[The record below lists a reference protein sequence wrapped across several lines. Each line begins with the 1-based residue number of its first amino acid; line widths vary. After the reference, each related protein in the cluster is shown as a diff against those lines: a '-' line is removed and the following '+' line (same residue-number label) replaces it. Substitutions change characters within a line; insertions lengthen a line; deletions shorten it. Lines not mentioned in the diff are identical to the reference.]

1 MKAILGTYLISLVF
15 LLPFSSNAQVEAKSI
30 DLNYYEQKAMQHY
43 YYERDSAYFYFDQ
56 ILQIANSKKD
66 LNLKIE
72 TLLNITG
79 VASYHYDLTRM
90 GEYLRK
96 LDTLLN
102 DKNSDL
108 LSGFWEQQN
117 ILLYYTGDY
126 QLKLLEYSNA
136 INSFETIVANF
147 KKTPDSLLTE
157 TIISLESVAYSF
169 LGKIY
174 MLEGKFELA
183 DKLYRRN
190 IRNILAAE
198 TPDLESLYGHYNLL
212 AEVLMQKG
220 KYREANQYLLKTF
233 GYNQIKNN
241 VNSVITSAF
250 NIAENY
256 NALSQSDSALFFL
269 EKAKSNFENKPLF
282 YPKYH
287 LRKAAIYKSNGEFD
301 SALYHLKS
309 TVEIIEKEF
318 SNTKNSDLPIAM
330 NELGIIENEMNCP
343 EKAIVYFDQAL
354 EKATENSKWNRYSL
368 EILKNKAMVLN
379 RMGSQTDLKS
389 ALQIVSQA
397 TKLIDHL
404 KPSFKSREDK
414 LFLIENTFPL
424 FEMGLEA
431 AHGAVKITGDEDFI
445 DIAFKQMEKS
455 KSILLL
461 EALLASKATE
471 FTDVPI
477 SLLEKERRLKS
488 EITFTERELNKALS
502 DTGTIEDHLFAIEN
516 EYRQLAEDIENN
528 YKTYFN
534 LKFNS
539 KVVSLNEVQSKLEED
554 EKLISYFYGNQA
566 IYAIG
571 ISKNVKNLIK
581 IPINSTFI
589 TKTEHVRHL
598 LADPNSDV
606 DSLAKSSH
614 ELYRIILEP
623 FVKSSDA
630 TKLTIIADGA
640 LNYIP
645 FGALNTS
652 GSGTSYLIEKH
663 SVSYA
668 SSATLLEQLNGS
680 SPATDVLAFAPSFDG
695 TVEVDTDRSKLLPLP
710 HNKKEVAQVLHSFS
724 GKSFLD
730 GSATLK
736 NFKAELHNFGVLH
749 FATHAIF
756 NDALPEYSYLAFSQT
771 GNENGDDVLFTADLY
786 NLKTDAAL
794 VTLSACETNI
804 GELRRGEGFLS
815 LARGFFFSGA
825 KSIASTLWKVND
837 ASSSEIMGDFYHG
850 LSEGKAKD
858 EALRQAKLLF
868 MERNDQNAR
877 KHPYYWAGYIVSG
890 NNSPITKSGT
900 SWPWLLIGTLLTGS
914 IFAYAYRKISA

>member
-1 MKAILGTYLISLVF
+1 MNSIYWPSVMKAIFSTYLIPILF
-15 LLPFSSNAQVEAKSI
+15 LLPFSSNAQVKTKSI

-43 YYERDSAYFYFDQ
+43 YYERDSAYFYFDK
-56 ILQIANSKKD
+56 ILQIANLKKD

-72 TLLNITG
+72 TLLNTTG
-79 VASYHYDLTRM
+79 VASYHYDLARM
-90 GEYLRK
+90 GEDLRK

-102 DKNSDL
+102 DKNADL
-108 LSGFWEQQN
+108 LSEFREQQN

-136 INSFETIVANF
+136 IDSFETIVENF
-147 KKTPDSLLTE
+147 KNTPDSLLTE
-157 TIISLESVAYSF
+157 TISSLESVAYSF

-233 GYNQIKNN
+233 GYNQNQNN

-256 NALSQSDSALFFL
+256 NALSQRDSALFFL

-301 SALYHLKS
+301 FALTHLANA
-309 TVEIIEKEF
+309 VEIIQKEF
-318 SNTKNSDLPIAM
+318 PNTKNSDLPIAM
-330 NELGIIENEMNCP
+330 NEIGIIENEMNCP

-354 EKATENSKWNRYSL
+354 EKAIENSKWNRYSL

-379 RMGSQTDLKS
+379 RMGSQTDLKY
-389 ALQIVSQA
+389 ALQIVAQA
-397 TKLIDHL
+397 TKLLDHL

-414 LFLIENTFPL
+414 LFLIENAFPL

-431 AHGAVKITGDEDFI
+431 AYGAVKITGNEDFI
-445 DIAFKQMEKS
+445 DIAFEQMEKS

-471 FTDVPI
+471 FTNVPA

-488 EITFTERELNKALS
+488 EITFTERELNTALS
-502 DTGTIEDHLFAIEN
+502 DTGTIEDHLFAVEN
-516 EYRQLAEDIENN
+516 EYRQLAEDIETN
-528 YKTYFN
+528 YKTYYN
-534 LKFNS
+534 LKFNT
-539 KVVSLNEVQSKLEED
+539 KVVSLNEVQGKLKED

-581 IPINSTFI
+581 IPIHSTFI
-589 TKTEHVRHL
+589 TRIEHMRHL
-598 LADPNSDV
+598 LSNPKSDV
-606 DSLAKSSH
+606 DTLAKASH
-614 ELYRIILEP
+614 ELYKIILEP
-623 FVKSSDA
+623 FVKLSDA
-630 TKLTIIADGA
+630 TKLTIIADGP

-652 GSGTSYLIEKH
+652 DSGISYLIERH

-680 SPATDVLAFAPSFDG
+680 LPNTDVLAFAPSFDG
-695 TVEVDTDRSKLLPLP
+695 AVEVGTDRSKLLPLP
-710 HNKKEVAQVLHSFS
+710 NNEKEVAQVLQSFD
-724 GKSFLD
+724 GKSYL
-730 GSATLK
+730 GKNASLE
-736 NFKAELHNFGVLH
+736 NFKMELDDFGVLH
-749 FATHAIF
+749 LATHAIF
-756 NDALPEYSYLAFSQT
+756 D
-771 GNENGDDVLFTADLY
+771 
-786 NLKTDAAL
+786 
-794 VTLSACETNI
+794 
-804 GELRRGEGFLS
+804 
-815 LARGFFFSGA
+815 
-825 KSIASTLWKVND
+825 
-837 ASSSEIMGDFYHG
+837 
-850 LSEGKAKD
+850 
-858 EALRQAKLLF
+858 
-868 MERNDQNAR
+868 
-877 KHPYYWAGYIVSG
+877 
-890 NNSPITKSGT
+890 
-900 SWPWLLIGTLLTGS
+900 
-914 IFAYAYRKISA
+914 